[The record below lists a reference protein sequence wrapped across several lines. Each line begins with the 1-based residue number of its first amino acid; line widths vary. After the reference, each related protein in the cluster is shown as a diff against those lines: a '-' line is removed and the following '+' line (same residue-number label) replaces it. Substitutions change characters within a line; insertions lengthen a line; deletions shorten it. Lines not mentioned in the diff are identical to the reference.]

1 MSEKLFMTAADIS
14 ELLGVSKTS
23 AYAIIRKLNE
33 ELMAQGYI
41 VLRGKV
47 NSQYFYEKTC
57 YNYNK

>member
-33 ELMAQGYI
+33 ELLAQGYI

>member
-14 ELLGVSKTS
+14 ELLGVSTTS